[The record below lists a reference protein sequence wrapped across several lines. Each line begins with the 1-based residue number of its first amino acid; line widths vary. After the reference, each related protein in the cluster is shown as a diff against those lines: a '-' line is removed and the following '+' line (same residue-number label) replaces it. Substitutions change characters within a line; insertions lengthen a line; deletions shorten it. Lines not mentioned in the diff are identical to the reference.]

1 MMSIAEISDVK
12 PCPFCGE
19 APGVEDWQGVVMVAC
34 CNEDCFMFD
43 APLVNVTIWNVR
55 TNGS

>member
-1 MMSIAEISDVK
+1 MTASEISEVK

-19 APGVEDWQGVVMVAC
+19 APGVEDRDGVMMVAC
-34 CNEDCFMFD
+34 VNYDCFMFY
-43 APLVNVTIWNVR
+43 APVTTVTIWNVR